1 MRRLH
6 VDIDGMSCGG
16 CVTSVKNV
24 LSRLEG
30 VTRCEVTVGH
40 ADLDADDRVSDEAV
54 KAAVERAGFTATS
67 VQGSAPSP

>member
-6 VDIDGMSCGG
+6 VDIEGMSCGG

-30 VTRCEVTVGH
+30 VSQLEVAVGH
-40 ADLDADDRVSDEAV
+40 ADLSADDHVTVDAI

-67 VQGSAPSP
+67 VQG

>member
-6 VDIDGMSCGG
+6 VDIEGMSCGG

-30 VTRCEVTVGH
+30 VSRLEVSVGH
-40 ADLDADDRVSDEAV
+40 ADLDADDRVTADAV

-67 VQGSAPSP
+67 VQG

>member
-1 MRRLH
+1 MRRMH
-6 VDIDGMSCGG
+6 VDIQGMSCGG

-30 VTRCEVTVGH
+30 VTRCDVAVGH
-40 ADLDADDRVSDEAV
+40 ADLDADDRVTAEAV

-67 VQGSAPSP
+67 VQG